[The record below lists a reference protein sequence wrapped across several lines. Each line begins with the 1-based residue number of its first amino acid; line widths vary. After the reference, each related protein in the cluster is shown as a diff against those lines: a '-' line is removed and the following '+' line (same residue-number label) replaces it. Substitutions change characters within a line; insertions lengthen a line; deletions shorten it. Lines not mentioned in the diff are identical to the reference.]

1 MVKFKKLTAVLCAA
15 TLTLSLAGCA
25 SKTDNK
31 VVPAKAEIKNSLT
44 VGLTP
49 GTDAIP
55 FIIAKEKGYFE
66 KQGLDVKLEVFKSAK
81 DRDAA
86 FQSGALDGACADE
99 VAVTLYQNGGF
110 DVKITGITDGDF
122 MLVAGKNS
130 GIKSVNDLK
139 GKKIAISEKTVIE
152 YTLDKLLEKNGITSD
167 EVEKVAIPAI
177 PTRLEMLKNNKVDV
191 ALLPEPFSTFA
202 INDGAVL
209 LNSAYREGMYP
220 NVSVFTQKSID
231 TKSNEINALYKAYAE
246 AVEYINSTPIA
257 EYEDIVIKTIGY
269 PEEMRGKIKL
279 PKYRES
285 VIPSDSDL
293 QAAIDWSVKKG
304 FIKEGLKPSDMVSI
318 VESKK

>member
-1 MVKFKKLTAVLCAA
+1 MKSLKKLTAALCAV
-15 TLTLSLAGCA
+15 TVTLSLAGCS
-25 SKTDNK
+25 SKTNSQEAAVK
-31 VVPAKAEIKNSLT
+31 QEVKKSLT

-55 FIIAKEKGYFE
+55 FIIAKENGYFE
-66 KQGLDVKLEVFKSAK
+66 KQGLEVNLEVFKSAK

-86 FQSGALDGACADE
+86 FQSGALDGALSDE

-122 MLVAGKNS
+122 MLVAGKDS
-130 GIKSVNDLK
+130 GIKSVSDLK
-139 GKKIAISEKTVIE
+139 GKKIAVSQKTVIE
-152 YTLDKLLEKNGITSD
+152 YTLDKLLEKESVSSE

-177 PTRLEMLKNNKVDV
+177 PTRLEMLKNNKIDA

-202 INDGAVL
+202 INDGAIL
-209 LNSAYREGMYP
+209 LNSAYSEGMYP
-220 NVSVFTQKSID
+220 NVSVFTQESID
-231 TKSNEINALYKAYAE
+231 TKGKEINAFYKAYAE
-246 AVEYINSTPIA
+246 AVEYVNKTPIS

-285 VIPSDSDL
+285 VIPSDADL
-293 QAAIDWSVKKG
+293 QAAIDWSTKKG
-304 FIKEGLKPSDMVSI
+304 FIKQTIKPSDMVSDI
-318 VESKK
+318 ATK